1 MRILLAEDSKVYRC
15 LIGKSLEEWGF
26 DVVVAK
32 DGLEAWAV
40 LQGPDTPKLALLD
53 WVLPGIDG
61 LELCRR
67 IRSMQ
72 SDGSYVYTVLLTA
85 KNQKEHLMQ
94 TLEAGAD
101 DYLAK
106 PFDPAELRLRLLAG
120 KRLLDLHQELLA
132 ARESLRSAAIH
143 DALTGLLNRAEII
156 RRLER
161 ELNRTRRDHT
171 PVAVMLMD
179 VDHFKIVND
188 TFGHPTGDEV
198 LKEVAKRLTSSLRT
212 YDAAGRYGGEEFV
225 LILPG
230 CDLESA
236 SRKACEI
243 KEKVG
248 SELIRTRFG
257 QHSVTISGG
266 IAVADS
272 TTSLDP
278 RLILDV
284 ADKALYLAKGNGRN
298 RIETLSLAHEEAT
311 TPIGSLHE

>member
-1 MRILLAEDSKVYRC
+1 MMRILLAEDSKVYRS
-15 LIGKSLEEWGF
+15 LISMSLSDWGF
-26 DVVVAK
+26 DLVVAK
-32 DGLEAWAV
+32 DGLEAWSV
-40 LQGPDTPKLALLD
+40 LQTPDTPKLVLLD

-72 SDGSYVYTVLLTA
+72 TDGRYIYVVLLTA
-85 KNQKEHLMQ
+85 KNQKEHLIQ

-120 KRLLDLHQELLA
+120 KRLLDLHEELFA
-132 ARESLRSAAIH
+132 TRESLRSAAIH

-156 RRLER
+156 RCLEK
-161 ELNRTRRDHT
+161 ELNCTRRGHT
-171 PVAVMLMD
+171 AVAVMLVD
-179 VDHFKIVND
+179 VDHFKMVND

-212 YDAAGRYGGEEFV
+212 YDFAGRYGGEEFL

-236 SRKACEI
+236 RRKAWEI
-243 KEKVG
+243 KELVG
-248 SELIRTRFG
+248 CTPISTRYG
-257 QHSVTISGG
+257 PRSVTISGG
-266 IAVADS
+266 VTVANA

-278 RLILDV
+278 RLILEV
-284 ADKALYLAKGNGRN
+284 ADKALYRAKGTGRN
-298 RIETLSLAHEEAT
+298 RVETVGLEQEIAA
-311 TPIGSLHE
+311 P